1 MGNMMESKFE
11 EIQELIELGRRFKT
25 LLEGGEV
32 KGRKAKKDGR
42 REALK
47 WARAMRGLD
56 ENSKK
61 HLGEIR
67 KVHGTPFA
75 IRQAEIVKSQKEA

>member
-1 MGNMMESKFE
+1 MGTKTDARFA
-11 EIQELIELGRRFKT
+11 EIQELIELGKRFKS
-25 LLEGGEV
+25 LMEGVNGKGE
-32 KGRKAKKDGR
+32 KPKKDGR

-67 KVHGTPFA
+67 KVHGTHFA
-75 IRQAEIVKSQKEA
+75 IQQAEIVKAQKEA